1 MDNAG
6 QRPQPGETGA
16 ELLCRAARA
25 AERRPA
31 FLASVFAAYRK
42 AERLDEQGLAR
53 ILGIPLEQVC
63 ALALCLRPRPS
74 SFGDDV
80 QRMAERFHV
89 EPHTLAGIIRQVEAI
104 EAIQPAAGG
113 TGQVA
118 AAAREAEEP
127 PAEDET
133 P

>member
-1 MDNAG
+1 MDKPG
-6 QRPQPGETGA
+6 EGPQPGETGTD
-16 ELLCRAARA
+16 LLCRAARA
-25 AERRPA
+25 AEQRPA
-31 FLASVFAAYRK
+31 FLASAFAAYRA

-74 SFGDDV
+74 SFSDDV
-80 QRMAERFHV
+80 RRMAERFHV

-104 EAIQPAAGG
+104 EAIQAAAAG

-127 PAEDET
+127 PDEDTT

>member
-1 MDNAG
+1 MDNG
-6 QRPQPGETGA
+6 SQHPQSGETGA

-53 ILGIPLEQVC
+53 ILGISLEQVC

-74 SFGDDV
+74 SFSDDV

-89 EPHTLAGIIRQVEAI
+89 EPHTLAGIIRHVEAI
-104 EAIQPAAGG
+104 EAIQATAAG

-118 AAAREAEEP
+118 AAARDVEEP
-127 PAEDET
+127 PDGDET